1 MIDISL
7 VFPSAVRIMLPLF
20 LAALGIVLASRCGI
34 THMSMEGAVL
44 GSAFVATWADYAWN
58 DPWLGML
65 GGIAFGVLYSLLLT
79 FLIVKCRGNHVVVGL
94 GLNFVSSG
102 FTIVLMNSIFGGKGA
117 SPSVEKLPSFD
128 LGFFGHQSI
137 VIFIAALAAV
147 FVILLLR
154 CTNFGLRVNAIGEN
168 TSAADSLGIHVDRIK
183 YIVMVL
189 SGVLAGIAGTE
200 LSIGQ
205 MGFFAEAMTAS
216 MGFLAFSAVVF
227 GGYSPVGTI
236 LTTFFVAFL
245 DALQMRL
252 QVFSAIPS
260 EFLLTIPY
268 VVTIIALAIASSGR
282 KPSMLGKIYE
292 RDKAS

>member
-1 MIDISL
+1 MIDIAL
-7 VFPSAVRIMLPLF
+7 IFPSAIRIMIPLF
-20 LAALGIVLASRCGI
+20 LAALGIVLAARCGI

-44 GSAFVATWADYAWN
+44 GSAFVATWADYVWN

-65 GGIAFGVLYSLLLT
+65 GGIFFGVIYSLFLA
-79 FLIVKCRGNHVVVGL
+79 FLIVQCRGNHVVAGL
-94 GLNFVSSG
+94 GMNFVSTG

-117 SPSVEKLPSFD
+117 SPSVEKLPSFE
-128 LGFFGHQSI
+128 LGIFGHQSI
-137 VIFIAALAAV
+137 VIFITVLATV
-147 FVILLLR
+147 LVIFLLR
-154 CTNFGLRVNAIGEN
+154 RTNLGLRINAVGEN
-168 TSAADSLGIHVDRIK
+168 TSAADSLGIRVDRLK
-183 YIVMVL
+183 YIVMML

-205 MGFFAEAMTAS
+205 MGFFAEAMTAN

-227 GGYSPVGTI
+227 GGYSPIGTI
-236 LTTFFVAFL
+236 LTTFFIAFL

-252 QVFSAIPS
+252 QVFTSIPS

-268 VVTIIALAIASSGR
+268 VVTIAALAVATSSK

>member
-1 MIDISL
+1 MIDLALI
-7 VFPSAVRIMLPLF
+7 FPSAVRIMLPLL

-44 GSAFVATWADYAWN
+44 GSAFVATWADYVYA

-65 GGIAFGVLYSLLLT
+65 GGITFGVLYSLLLA
-79 FLIVKCRGNHVVVGL
+79 FLIVRCRGNHVVVGL

-117 SPSVEKLPSFD
+117 SPAVEKLPSFE
-128 LGFFGHQSI
+128 LGIFGHQSV
-137 VIFIAALAAV
+137 VIFIAAIVSIL
-147 FVILLLR
+147 VIFLLKN
-154 CTNFGLRVNAIGEN
+154 TNFGLRVNAIGEN
-168 TSAADSLGIHVDRIK
+168 TSAADSLGIHVDRTK
-183 YIVMVL
+183 YIVMML

-227 GGYSPVGTI
+227 GGYTALGTI
-236 LTTFFVAFL
+236 ITTFFIAFL

-252 QVFSAIPS
+252 QVFSSIPG

-268 VVTIIALAIASSGR
+268 VVTIIALAIASSGK
-282 KPSMLGKIYE
+282 KPSMLGKVYE